1 MNRKKEPAHPIAS
14 SWETIADEAV
24 RKAVF
29 KLVSAGCRTPELAL
43 EVAKELV
50 QSIVEQTRSSSD
62 GESSK
67 AMDEEG
73 YNATV
78 QCSFDLNVAIKKE
91 GDDSAESGLL
101 ESVLK
106 ASLEGNAQLPY
117 APNVDP
123 NQAEASAPHSA
134 TAPLQALLGLPSF
147 VVVYN
152 GMFVHSIKLPAA
164 FSASN
169 FSEVHPSVV
178 LRGEHSARPTFQRY
192 TLL

>member
-1 MNRKKEPAHPIAS
+1 
-14 SWETIADEAV
+14 
-24 RKAVF
+24 VF

-50 QSIVEQTRSSSD
+50 QSIVEHTSSSSD

-67 AMDEEG
+67 AMDDAG
-73 YNATV
+73 YKATV

-91 GDDSAESGLL
+91 VDDSAESGLL

-106 ASLEGNAQLPY
+106 ASLEGNAQMPH
-117 APNVDP
+117 APTVEP
-123 NQAEASAPHSA
+123 HQGEASAPHSA

-147 VVVYN
+147 VVVFT

-164 FSASN
+164 FSATN
-169 FSEVHPSVV
+169 FSEIHPAVV
-178 LRGEHSARPTFQRY
+178 LRGDSVVE
-192 TLL
+192 TLVRVESIEGSIHFMDGVAEPPKVTGPGCSDFCC

>member
-1 MNRKKEPAHPIAS
+1 VGEHQQCRAEKSLKQPVSSTQGAEKPMDRKKEAAHPIAS
-14 SWETIADEAV
+14 SWEKIADEAV

-50 QSIVEQTRSSSD
+50 QSIVEHTSSSSD

-67 AMDEEG
+67 AMDDAG
-73 YNATV
+73 YKATV

-91 GDDSAESGLL
+91 VDDSAESGLL

-106 ASLEGNAQLPY
+106 VSLEGNAQMPH
-117 APNVDP
+117 APTVEP
-123 NQAEASAPHSA
+123 HQGEASAPHSA

-147 VVVYN
+147 VVVFT
-152 GMFVHSIKLPAA
+152 GMFVHSIV
-164 FSASN
+164 
-169 FSEVHPSVV
+169 SEQ
-178 LRGEHSARPTFQRY
+178 LA
-192 TLL
+192 L